1 MKKCIA
7 FILSLLCLTVL
18 IVSCTDNNG
27 KDTDTGTGTVIVPVT
42 DEQGETVTNEKGD
55 VETEIKPAPADTDA
69 TETKEEV
76 TTADKKFEVGPD
88 NNEGWGPLTPIN

>member
-42 DEQGETVTNEKGD
+42 DEQGETVTNDQGE
-55 VETEIKPAPADTDA
+55 VETEIKPDVPD
-69 TETKEEV
+69 TKEET
-76 TTADKKFEVGPD
+76 TTAKKFELGPD
-88 NNEGWGPLTPIN
+88 NDEGWGPLTPIN